1 LLANRIFNTLIMKL
15 KCRLTHAFADLKI
28 DEVETTVYK
37 SDPQEIERLIDNL
50 TDVIDD
56 LAKLMGKDFRFSL
69 TDAE

>member
-1 LLANRIFNTLIMKL
+1 MKL

-28 DEVETTVYK
+28 YEVETTVYK

-56 LAKLMGKDFRFSL
+56 LAKLMDKDFRFYL
-69 TDAE
+69 TDAK

>member
-1 LLANRIFNTLIMKL
+1 MKL

-37 SDPQEIERLIDNL
+37 SDPQEIKRLIDNL

-56 LAKLMGKDFRFSL
+56 LAKLMDKDFRFSL
-69 TDAE
+69 TDAK